1 MKTKASLIVAL
12 LVALSSSAQ
21 EFVNL
26 DFENAFPPP
35 RRPQAGEAIFLQWS
49 TTAPGWSHSDGG
61 DTSIIYYGSEHLGLS
76 QYYMLVDQYS
86 PFYAPGGQLAGRY
99 SLAFASGIKQGS
111 VPGSPWVS
119 AYLAQTGLIP
129 EGMNSLT
136 LLATGPFQ
144 VHVDGVP
151 ISMTPTAENHGFIG
165 DISQYAGTVAE
176 IKIVNTALTV
186 HTPTVLDNV
195 SFSPVPVPEPTAIA
209 IVALGVALLG
219 GARRKL
225 RPR

>member
-1 MKTKASLIVAL
+1 MKTKASIVLAS
-12 LVALSSSAQ
+12 LVAFSSSAQ
-21 EFVNL
+21 DFVNL
-26 DFENAFPPP
+26 NFENAIVPS
-35 RRPQAGEAIFLQWS
+35 RHPQPGEFVFLQWN
-49 TTAPGWSHSDGG
+49 TAAPGWSHSDGG

-76 QYYMLVDQYS
+76 QYYILVDQYS

-99 SLAFASGIKQGS
+99 SLAFASGIQQGS
-111 VPGSPWVS
+111 VPGSPWVN

-144 VHVDGVP
+144 VYVDGVP

-219 GARRKL
+219 GTRRI
-225 RPR
+225 PRNR